1 MKIILV
7 NYRYFI
13 TGGSERYLF
22 NIKGLLEKKGHTVI
36 PFSVRHKLN
45 LPSEYDRYFVSP
57 IGRGDV
63 TYFSESS
70 KTNIREI
77 RKYFSRMFYSFEVR
91 RNFRKLISDT
101 KPDIVYIIQYQNKLS
116 PSFIGVAK
124 KFKLPVIQRI
134 SDFGQICANQLFYNY
149 TQKSVCEKCLAG
161 SKLNAVKYNCVY
173 NSAIYSLIKIT
184 ALKFH
189 EILGISKKID
199 KFIIPSKF
207 TSSKLVEFGFP
218 EFTIKHIPSFYAD
231 MEKNEAPCFVN
242 VEYGNF
248 ALYIGR
254 IEEEKGLMTLVK
266 AFEDTDMSLKIIGD
280 SSRGYDSSLRK
291 YLENKLHKVEFLG
304 RLPFDKIKEYLCKCA
319 FTVCPSECYDN
330 FPNSVI
336 ESFAFMK
343 PVICTN
349 IGSLREMVEHKITG
363 LLYEPFDHLQL
374 REYCSFLF
382 SNKEEL
388 KRMGLEGRKK
398 IDNEFSEI
406 NHYTSLLSLFQD
418 TISLKIR
425 SGTSVN

>member
-13 TGGSERYLF
+13 TGGSERYFF
-22 NIKGLLEKKGHTVI
+22 NVKGLLEKKGHTVI

-45 LPSEYDRYFVSP
+45 LSSDYDKYFVSP
-57 IGRGDV
+57 IGKGDV

-70 KTNIREI
+70 KTDTREI
-77 RKYFSRMFYSFEVR
+77 GKYFSRMFYSFEVR
-91 RNFRKLISDT
+91 RNFRKLITDT
-101 KPDIVYIIQYQNKLS
+101 RPDIVYIIQYQNKLS

-149 TQKSVCEKCLAG
+149 AQKSVCEKCLSG
-161 SKLNAVKYNCVY
+161 SKLNAVKYRCVY
-173 NSAIYSLIKIT
+173 NSAIYSLIKIM

-189 EILGISKKID
+189 EILGITKEID
-199 KFIIPSKF
+199 RFIIPSKF
-207 TSSKLVEFGFP
+207 TSSKLVEFGFH
-218 EFTIKHIPSFYAD
+218 ESRIKHIPTFYAD
-231 MEKNEAPCFVN
+231 PEKKEAPCFVN
-242 VEYGNF
+242 IQYGNF

-266 AFEDTDMSLKIIGD
+266 AFEGTDMSLKIIGD
-280 SSRGYDSSLRK
+280 SSRGYDLTLRK
-291 YLENKLHKVEFLG
+291 YLENKSHNVEFLG
-304 RLPFDKIKEYLCKCA
+304 RLPFEKIKEYLCKCA

-336 ESFAFMK
+336 ESFAFKK

-349 IGSLREMVEHKITG
+349 IGSLREMVEQNSTG

-374 REYCSFLF
+374 RETCSFLF
-382 SNKEEL
+382 SNKEKL

-398 IDNEFSEI
+398 IDNELSES
-406 NHYTSLLSLFQD
+406 NHYDSLISLFQE
-418 TISLKIR
+418 ILSLK
-425 SGTSVN
+425 SGAGIDVN